1 MAGYIDRFPIR
12 RRTSLGYNQLR
23 EPGEALGRIFR
34 GLLRAASCILL
45 FHGPA
50 PAVELAPVSELARG
64 MRGYGLTVVEGTR
77 IDTFGVEILGVEH
90 NSMLPGRDVIL
101 VRLSGLGLE
110 ETGLVAGMSG
120 SPVYVEGRLVGAVAW
135 GWFAADEP
143 VGLLTPIH
151 EMLAVMER
159 DLSPPARGSTAAPAP
174 ARPSGLVRLAAP
186 VWVSGVGRGTA
197 QRMAELLSPLGLEP
211 LLSPGG
217 DDPALETPPLQPGS
231 AVGVQLMGGDL
242 SMVGIGTVTHV
253 DGDRLVAFGHD
264 FIGSGAIDLPM
275 TGAHIF
281 GVLDHRFR
289 SFKLGAATG
298 TVGAVRQD
306 RFGGIAGLTGA
317 RAGVLPVEVAVAPEG
332 ETREFRF
339 EVARHRFF
347 TAGLIQSALIG
358 ALESTSKVMGETSID
373 LEIDIELDDGR
384 EVSWDQIYSGV
395 DATFGAAFDAGTP
408 LRALVRT
415 SFEGIRL
422 AGVRVRAE
430 VREEEV
436 RVARLAGASLDRPRV
451 RAGEE
456 VTVSVR
462 LAPYRSADR
471 VLQIPVRVPAD
482 AAGEVGVRVG
492 SGRLANGWETERLDA
507 GPPADPGELLRR
519 LNRPR
524 REDELVVQ
532 LTVAEPG
539 LSVDGRELPSPPPS
553 VHRLL
558 SQSPVAGSTRMV
570 AWRVLTEKRVPAGF
584 VLRGEQS
591 LVLEVDPEGRR

>member
-1 MAGYIDRFPIR
+1 MP
-12 RRTSLGYNQLR
+12 LG
-23 EPGEALGRIFR
+23 GIFG
-34 GLLRAASCILL
+34 GLLGAASCILL
-45 FHGPA
+45 LHAPA
-50 PAVELAPVSELARG
+50 AAVELAPVSELARG

-77 IDTFGVEILGVEH
+77 IDTFDVEILGVEH

-159 DLSPPARGSTAAPAP
+159 DLSAPARGSTAAPVP

-197 QRMAELLSPLGLEP
+197 QRMTELLSPLGLEP
-211 LLSPGG
+211 LLSPAGE
-217 DDPALETPPLQPGS
+217 DPSLETPPLRAGS
-231 AVGVQLMGGDL
+231 AVGVQLVGGDL

-264 FIGSGAIDLPM
+264 FVGSGAIDLPM

-289 SFKLGAATG
+289 SFKLGAATA

-317 RAGVLPVEVAVAPEG
+317 RAGVLPVEMAVAPEG
-332 ETREFRF
+332 ETRKFRF

-358 ALESTSKVMGETSID
+358 ALESTSKVMGEASID
-373 LEIDIELDDGR
+373 LNIDIELDDGR
-384 EVSWDQIYSGV
+384 KVTWDQIYSGV
-395 DATFGAAFDAGTP
+395 DATFGAAIDAGTP
-408 LRALVRT
+408 LRALARS

-422 AGVRVRAE
+422 AGVRMRADVR
-430 VREEEV
+430 EEV
-436 RVARLAGASLDRPRV
+436 RVARLSGAGLDRPRV

-456 VTVSVR
+456 ATVSVR
-462 LAPYRSADR
+462 LSPYRSAER

-482 AAGEVGVRVG
+482 AAGELGVRVG
-492 SGRLANGWETERLDA
+492 SGRSANGWEEERLGA
-507 GPPADPGELLRR
+507 GPAADAEELLRR

-539 LSVDGRELPSPPPS
+539 LTVDGRELPSPPPS

-570 AWRVLTEKRVPAGF
+570 AWRVLTEERVPAGF

>member
-1 MAGYIDRFPIR
+1 MP
-12 RRTSLGYNQLR
+12 LG
-23 EPGEALGRIFR
+23 GIFG
-34 GLLRAASCILL
+34 GLLGAASCILL
-45 FHGPA
+45 LHAPA

-77 IDTFGVEILGVEH
+77 IDTFDVEILGVEH

-159 DLSPPARGSTAAPAP
+159 DLSAPARGSTAAPAP

-197 QRMAELLSPLGLEP
+197 QRMTELLSPLGLEP
-211 LLSPGG
+211 LLSPAGE
-217 DDPALETPPLQPGS
+217 DPSLETPPLRAGS
-231 AVGVQLMGGDL
+231 AVGVQLVGGDL

-264 FIGSGAIDLPM
+264 FVGSGAIDLPM

-289 SFKLGAATG
+289 SFKLGAATAA
-298 TVGAVRQD
+298 VGAVRQD

-317 RAGVLPVEVAVAPEG
+317 RAGVLPVEMAVAPEG
-332 ETREFRF
+332 ETRKFRF

-358 ALESTSKVMGETSID
+358 ALESTSKVMGEASID
-373 LEIDIELDDGR
+373 LNIDIELDDGR
-384 EVSWDQIYSGV
+384 KVTWDQIYSGV
-395 DATFGAAFDAGTP
+395 DATFGAAIDAGTP
-408 LRALVRT
+408 LRALVRS

-422 AGVRVRAE
+422 AAVRVRAD
-430 VREEEV
+430 VREEV
-436 RVARLAGASLDRPRV
+436 RVARLSGAGLDRPRV

-462 LAPYRSADR
+462 LSPYRSAER

-482 AAGEVGVRVG
+482 AAGELGVRVG
-492 SGRLANGWETERLDA
+492 SGRSANGWEEERLGA
-507 GPPADPGELLRR
+507 GPAADAEELLRR

-539 LSVDGRELPSPPPS
+539 LTVDGRELPSPPPS

-570 AWRVLTEKRVPAGF
+570 AWRVLAEERVPAGF

>member
-1 MAGYIDRFPIR
+1 MGY
-12 RRTSLGYNQLR
+12 SQLR
-23 EPGEALGRIFR
+23 TPGKPLGGISRR
-34 GLLRAASCILL
+34 LLRAASCILL
-45 FHGPA
+45 SQAPA

-77 IDTFGVEILGVEH
+77 IDTFGVEILGVER

-159 DLSPPARGSTAAPAP
+159 DLSTPARGSAAAPAP

-197 QRMAELLSPLGLEP
+197 QRMTELLSPLGLEP
-211 LLSPGG
+211 LLSPAGE
-217 DDPALETPPLQPGS
+217 DPSLDTPPLRAGS
-231 AVGVQLMGGDL
+231 AVGVQLVGGDL

-264 FIGSGAIDLPM
+264 FVGSGAIDLPM

-289 SFKLGAATG
+289 SFKLGAATA

-317 RAGVLPVEVAVAPEG
+317 RAGVLPVEMAVAPEG

-358 ALESTSKVMGETSID
+358 ALESTSKVIGEASID
-373 LEIDIELDDGR
+373 LNIDIELDDGR
-384 EVSWDQIYSGV
+384 KVTWDQIYSGV
-395 DATFGAAFDAGTP
+395 DATFAAAIDAGTP
-408 LRALVRT
+408 LRALVRS
-415 SFEGIRL
+415 SFEGVRL
-422 AGVRVRAE
+422 AGVRMRADVR
-430 VREEEV
+430 EEV
-436 RVARLAGASLDRPRV
+436 RVARLSGASLDRPGV

-462 LAPYRSADR
+462 LSPYRSAER

-482 AAGEVGVRVG
+482 AAGELGVRVG
-492 SGRLANGWETERLDA
+492 SGRSANGWEEERLGA
-507 GPPADPGELLRR
+507 GPPADSEELLRR

-524 REDELVVQ
+524 REDELVVL

-539 LSVDGRELPSPPPS
+539 LTVDGRELPSPPPS

-558 SQSPVAGSTRMV
+558 SQSPVAGTTRMV
-570 AWRVLTEKRVPAGF
+570 AWRVLTEERVPAGF

>member
-1 MAGYIDRFPIR
+1 MP
-12 RRTSLGYNQLR
+12 LG
-23 EPGEALGRIFR
+23 GIFR
-34 GLLRAASCILL
+34 GLLGAASCILL
-45 FHGPA
+45 LHAPA
-50 PAVELAPVSELARG
+50 AAVELAPVSELARG

-77 IDTFGVEILGVEH
+77 IDTFDVEILGVEH

-159 DLSPPARGSTAAPAP
+159 DLSAPARGSTAAPVP

-197 QRMAELLSPLGLEP
+197 QRMTELLSPLGLEP
-211 LLSPGG
+211 LLSPAGE
-217 DDPALETPPLQPGS
+217 DPSLETPPLRAGS
-231 AVGVQLMGGDL
+231 AVGVQLVGGDL

-264 FIGSGAIDLPM
+264 FVGSGAIDLPM

-289 SFKLGAATG
+289 SFKLGAATA

-317 RAGVLPVEVAVAPEG
+317 RAGVLPVEMAVAPEG

-358 ALESTSKVMGETSID
+358 ALESTSKVMGEASID
-373 LEIDIELDDGR
+373 LNIDIELDDGR
-384 EVSWDQIYSGV
+384 KVTWDQIYSGV
-395 DATFGAAFDAGTP
+395 DATFGAAIDAGTP
-408 LRALVRT
+408 LRALARS

-422 AGVRVRAE
+422 AGVRMRAD
-430 VREEEV
+430 VREQV
-436 RVARLAGASLDRPRV
+436 RVARLSGAGLDRPRV

-462 LAPYRSADR
+462 LSPYRSAER
-471 VLQIPVRVPAD
+471 VLQIPVRVPAG
-482 AAGEVGVRVG
+482 AAGELGVRVG
-492 SGRLANGWETERLDA
+492 SGRSANGWEEERLGA
-507 GPPADPGELLRR
+507 GPAADAEELLRR

-539 LSVDGRELPSPPPS
+539 LTVDGRELPSPPPS

-570 AWRVLTEKRVPAGF
+570 AWRVLTEERVPAGF